1 MHYQPPKHHSS
12 QRYTTIMLAKL
23 IILQAILGA
32 SLTMASPIMPRKG
45 GSLALAGAEATGGPA
60 KHPALSPLYIAII
73 VVCSLTAVVSIL
85 TCVLKYGCC
94 CIPCF
99 CRKRKQLP
107 EPSVSKTVQAAD
119 DNATAIP
126 LIAHPEACH
135 LEEGSLVPVRDGSH
149 LG

>member
-23 IILQAILGA
+23 IILQALLGA
-32 SLTMASPIMPRKG
+32 SLTMAAPIMPRKG

-73 VVCSLTAVVSIL
+73 VVCSLTVVVSIL

-94 CIPCF
+94 IPCC

-107 EPSVSKTVQAAD
+107 EPSVPKTVQAED

-126 LIAHPEACH
+126 PVARPEACH
-135 LEEGSLVPVRDGSH
+135 LEGGSPVPVRDGPH